1 MRTLQ
6 RQTEWERGTGWRGGE
21 GQADTDEMEDHLIPG
36 CHCQEQTPDSAPH
49 LSRPW
54 LLSMVFLSPRVPPS
68 PWMTSVLCAD
78 HPSNTQLDC
87 LVCSDLE
94 PPHPLTKPQTRS
106 SSQLS
111 SLNQKF
117 KFTLQQCSP
126 LLLAHPTLIQ
136 LFFHVC
142 VYSVAQTC
150 PTLCDPMDCSLPA
163 SSVHRIF
170 QATANKPVLHAC

>member
-1 MRTLQ
+1 
-6 RQTEWERGTGWRGGE
+6 
-21 GQADTDEMEDHLIPG
+21 MEDHLIPG